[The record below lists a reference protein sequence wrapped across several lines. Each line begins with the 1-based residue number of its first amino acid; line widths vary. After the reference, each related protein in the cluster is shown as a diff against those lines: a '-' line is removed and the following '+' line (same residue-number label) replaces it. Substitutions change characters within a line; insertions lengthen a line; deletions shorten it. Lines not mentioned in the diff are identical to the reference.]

1 VTAAAARLLLVV
13 ATLSACASAPR
24 SQPVRAPTEA
34 ELRTVEQAL
43 VPLLPL
49 LDPPLK
55 LDCPLGLGVIR
66 STSINAGVAMARPG
80 SGCPTFSLLV
90 TDGAL
95 QRLPLDMLRAVLAH
109 ELGHVRLGHLEARR
123 ERGTTASVRGP
134 FSAAFD
140 RRQEAEADRFAV
152 QLLRRLEGERP
163 DACVA
168 LVYVFSVLAEQP
180 AGAGWLA
187 AHPSPDRRAETVM
200 AGCNGQ

>member
-1 VTAAAARLLLVV
+1 MIAAAARLLLVV
-13 ATLSACASAPR
+13 ATVSACASAPI
-24 SQPVRAPTEA
+24 SQPMRAPSEA
-34 ELRTVEQAL
+34 ELQTVEQAL

-66 STSINAGVAMARPG
+66 STSINAGVGLARQG

-95 QRLPLDMLRAVLAH
+95 QRLPVAMLRAVLAH

-134 FSAAFD
+134 FTAAFD

-152 QLLRRLEGERP
+152 QLLRRLEREHP

-180 AGAGWLA
+180 AGAGWLS